1 MSMSGDSRLNKEDVH
16 VVFGKVSRCDGDFH
30 PYARVLPLRKT
41 FFPLGFPVEI
51 ASDSE
56 TVLHAA
62 HQSWQMFRPIYSCG
76 PLLVELEVN
85 EDDTNHALCTPTCR
99 IRDHFLVSMIDAKSV
114 MVSDLEQ
121 GYALGRVSRSVA
133 QSQLHLRYHFLEA
146 AVLSMISTLRATAL
160 HSACVEAK
168 GRGVLLCG
176 DSGAGKSSLAFA
188 GARSGWRYISDDAS
202 YLVLH
207 RTDRTV
213 TGNCHQVRLRDSATQ
228 LFSELEDCSVT
239 PRATGKPSIEISLKE
254 LPDIVTAES
263 TQIDYIIFLNRH
275 DTTVPGLYPI
285 SSTAASSY
293 FQKSLLRNP
302 LPDSTMARAFKN
314 LLEAKIYELRYTE
327 LKWAITSIER
337 LVSTGR

>member
-1 MSMSGDSRLNKEDVH
+1 MPSDATLNKEDVH
-16 VVFGKVSRCDGDFH
+16 VVLAEVSHGDDNFH
-30 PYARVLPLRKT
+30 PYDRVLPLRKT

-51 ASDSE
+51 ASNSE
-56 TVLHAA
+56 AVLHAA
-62 HQSWQMFRPIYSCG
+62 RQSWQMFRPIYSCE
-76 PLLVELEVN
+76 PLRVEIEVSD
-85 EDDTNHALCTPTCR
+85 DDTTDPLCTPTCR
-99 IRDHFLVSMIDAKSV
+99 IRDHFLVSMIDAKNV
-114 MVSDLEQ
+114 MVCDLER
-121 GYALGRVSRSVA
+121 GYAFGWLSRSVA
-133 QSQLHLRYHFLEA
+133 QSSLHLRYHFLEA

-202 YLVLH
+202 YLVLN

-228 LFSELEDCSVT
+228 LFAELEDCSIT
-239 PRATGKPSIEISLKE
+239 PRATGKPSIEVSIKE
-254 LPDIVTAES
+254 RPDIATAES

-275 DTTVPGLYPI
+275 NATAPGLYPI
-285 SSTAASSY
+285 SSAAVSSY
-293 FQKSLLRNP
+293 FHKSLLRNP
-302 LPDSTMARAFKN
+302 LPDSAMARAFQN
-314 LLEAKIYELRYTE
+314 LLEAEIYELRYTDLE
-327 LKWAITSIER
+327 WAITSIER